1 MIRGQKPF
9 GTFGIRN
16 IGGMHQH
23 AQQEPI
29 RVNPALPFAPVDP
42 FFIVAAFSACCGRC
56 DGLGVQD
63 ADGRLRVAIQRLSRQ
78 FAQGIIDFDECSI
91 TIPFVE
97 RVPNGAHWRN
107 IFQKHAPL
115 TARAI
120 FGEQRVDDRAA
131 IDVGRT
137 SAVGRRGD
145 DEWRDSSP
153 LLIGQIG
160 RILRLDRIE
169 VHVVAYQIA
178 PYQNGMVTIMIPQI
192 RFSDRPLILIV
203 VGFVLIITGFVYN
216 IVFAGIPYQDPPP
229 ELVARYNMHAT
240 IAQTIT
246 TTGII
251 TMLAGIVGS
260 IVLRLLRR

>member
-97 RVPNGAHWRN
+97 RVPNRAHWRN
-107 IFQKHAPL
+107 IFWKHAPL
-115 TARAI
+115 TARAM
-120 FGEQRVDDRAA
+120 FVQQGVDDRAA

-137 SAVGRRGD
+137 AAVGRRGG
-145 DEWRDSSP
+145 DERRDGGP
-153 LLIGQIG
+153 LRIG
-160 RILRLDRIE
+160 
-169 VHVVAYQIA
+169 
-178 PYQNGMVTIMIPQI
+178 
-192 RFSDRPLILIV
+192 SDRSHNL
-203 VGFVLIITGFVYN
+203 VG
-216 IVFAGIPYQDPPP
+216 
-229 ELVARYNMHAT
+229 
-240 IAQTIT
+240 
-246 TTGII
+246 
-251 TMLAGIVGS
+251 
-260 IVLRLLRR
+260 

>member
-97 RVPNGAHWRN
+97 IVPN
-107 IFQKHAPL
+107 
-115 TARAI
+115 
-120 FGEQRVDDRAA
+120 
-131 IDVGRT
+131 
-137 SAVGRRGD
+137 RR
-145 DEWRDSSP
+145 
-153 LLIGQIG
+153 L
-160 RILRLDRIE
+160 
-169 VHVVAYQIA
+169 H
-178 PYQNGMVTIMIPQI
+178 
-192 RFSDRPLILIV
+192 
-203 VGFVLIITGFVYN
+203 
-216 IVFAGIPYQDPPP
+216 QD
-229 ELVARYNMHAT
+229 LF
-240 IAQTIT
+240 
-246 TTGII
+246 
-251 TMLAGIVGS
+251 
-260 IVLRLLRR
+260 